1 MTTNTCWRG
10 RGRYGRTQHGWTLSL
25 LLSVALGL
33 CAVTPVSGA
42 ETAPEGAIRLKELV
56 GQLGQEQQARVAP
69 LLQAAST
76 NARVRRSVVLEILLA
91 LNPDLVQALAA
102 LNVEKT
108 AEALPILEKLGGSPD
123 PFLAKHAAW
132 FRVRALIDS
141 ERYEDALAALPAA
154 QTNAARYTQMA
165 DEMLYTEGLLQSYLL
180 DRPAAAATLQRFLE
194 GYPLASAEQRGTALR
209 LLDELARVNTN
220 SLPEVITLM
229 NESRR
234 RLHLSDGGDL
244 TQNRQKQVV
253 DILDTIIKKLEK
265 KGGGGGGGGGG
276 GSSSSS
282 ASGGQGGVSGGGGG
296 GAKESSLAGGASGTN
311 LERPA
316 DGGNPDAWAKAY
328 ARDRETVQREL
339 QTRLPDRY
347 RDLIEQ
353 YYRSLS
359 TDGKSAEEVPK

>member
-1 MTTNTCWRG
+1 MMTNTYWMG
-10 RGRYGRTQHGWTLSL
+10 RGRYVRTQHGWTLGL

-33 CAVTPVSGA
+33 CAVVPVSGA

-102 LNVEKT
+102 LNVEKP

-165 DEMLYTEGLLQSYLL
+165 DEMLYTEGILQSYLL

-194 GYPLASAEQRGTALR
+194 GYPLASAEHRGTAAR
-209 LLDELARVNTN
+209 ILDELARVNTN

-253 DILDTIIKKLEK
+253 DILDTIIKELEK
-265 KGGGGGGGGGG
+265 KGGGGGGGGSGG
-276 GSSSSS
+276 GSG
-282 ASGGQGGVSGGGGG
+282 SGSGQGGVSGGGGG
-296 GAKESSLAGGASGTN
+296 GAKQSSLAGGASGTK
-311 LERPA
+311 LDRPVE
-316 DGGNPDAWAKAY
+316 GGNPDAWAKAY

-359 TDGKSAEEVPK
+359 TEGKTAEEAPK